1 MKDLRLAVHT
11 YFMPVDL
18 VGGVFSFFPHQNKSH
33 MTLPELL
40 LVLYQRHFPLDMSYC
55 TLKPFS
61 AVLAQLWV
69 CF

>member
-11 YFMPVDL
+11 YFRIVDL
-18 VGGVFSFFPHQNKSH
+18 VGGFFHQYKSH